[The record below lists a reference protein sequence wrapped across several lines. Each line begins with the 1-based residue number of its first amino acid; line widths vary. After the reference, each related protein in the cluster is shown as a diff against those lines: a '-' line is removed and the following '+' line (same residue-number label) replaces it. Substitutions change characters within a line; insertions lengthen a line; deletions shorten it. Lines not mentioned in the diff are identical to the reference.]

1 MPAQAIVAM
10 AGISEQ
16 PVTFEDCYQ
25 RHRNEVYRLGLR
37 YGGGRRG
44 WAEDLTHDVFVK
56 LLEHF
61 GQLEDVDDLGGWL
74 HTITSRLAISRLRR
88 EQSWFGRLHRVP
100 ATPQQELP
108 ADDLLSRHQAASA
121 VVEVMRTLPARERVV
136 LYMKLLDGYSQK
148 HIAETLSMSEGYV
161 SKLLARAWARIHAAG
176 WEVDDV
182 DA

>member
-1 MPAQAIVAM
+1 MPVLATAAM
-10 AGISEQ
+10 AELSEP

-37 YGGGRRG
+37 YGGGRQS

-61 GQLEDVDDLGGWL
+61 QRLENVADLGGWL
-74 HTITSRLAISRLRR
+74 YTITARLAISRLRR

-100 ATPQQELP
+100 VAHQQDLP
-108 ADDLLSRHQAASA
+108 ADDLLARHEAASA
-121 VVEVMRTLPARERVV
+121 AVEVMRLLPARERVV
-136 LYMKLLDGYSQK
+136 LYMKLLDGQSQK
-148 HIAETLSMSEGYV
+148 HIAEALSMSEGYV
-161 SKLLARAWARIHAAG
+161 SKLLARAWGQIRAAG